1 MSNDKKVKK
10 LIERAIEAVS
20 SEIDT
25 VREKP
30 AQDVLFDGRRREDHP
45 PNTYYYEFESQNT
58 SLRFAEVI
66 QGEMEDYEKDLELF
80 PVEVKDKKVVLHFPH
95 NFGATLPKVRV
106 EWENDFVLRKL
117 RVELKKLLDSKVKKD
132 RERMGRLFYPDPKK
146 HHEDDESTRV
156 LDDSRRNDSQHESLV
171 KSLQNEVLYVWGPP
185 GTGKTSTLGFMIA
198 NYLIKGK
205 RVLFA
210 ANTNRAVDVGLLSA
224 LQALTS
230 VEKEHL
236 ESEITRFGEMALDS
250 DRLEQVLFEQHIQQ
264 KEKQQ
269 KEKAGNLSNLLGQYQ
284 KLQKEIDNL
293 MEHGK
298 DVPEELDREIEMMGE
313 RLDEHGGE
321 AALEEKIDRLLT
333 VNERLELEQMQL
345 VATTLAKVCT
355 SELFDGQE
363 FDAVV
368 IDEASMAN
376 LPYLMVLA
384 AKAKSHVVVVGDPM
398 QLPPIALTDDAH
410 ARKFLEEDIF
420 TFASSADTT
429 EGLFAWHDE
438 NRPLATFYDTQY
450 RLNEDLAEVLSKVF
464 YEGRLKTAQPD
475 ESFDRAIT
483 PQESS
488 NPTVNVIDSQ
498 KYGPVLTQKA
508 EGQGFR
514 PVNEV
519 HNHLLIKMV
528 KRLVLKNQVP
538 PDEVGIIVPF
548 RSTVYDIRDA
558 LYENDLGVIE
568 VGTIH
573 TFQGREKDVILF
585 DTVMSGENQ
594 YGRRRHYSVRPFDE
608 EKNGLAVPRLL
619 NVAFSRSKERLVL
632 LADMDHINKIYAD
645 KFLGRLLRQFQSE
658 ENG

>member
-1 MSNDKKVKK
+1 MSNDKKLKK
-10 LIERAIEAVS
+10 LIKRALEAVNA
-20 SEIDT
+20 EIET

-30 AQDVLFDGRRREDHP
+30 AQDVLFDGTRREDHP

-66 QGEMEDYEKDLELF
+66 SGEMEDHEDELELY
-80 PVEVKDKKVVLHFPH
+80 PVEVDDKKVVLHFPH
-95 NFGATLPKVRV
+95 NFGASLPKVHI
-106 EWENDFVLRKL
+106 EWENDFVLRRL
-117 RVELKKLLDSKVKKD
+117 RMELEKLLDKEAKED
-132 RERMGRLFYPDPKK
+132 RERMGRLFYPDADA
-146 HHEDDESTRV
+146 HHTEDDSTRV
-156 LDDSRRNDSQHESLV
+156 LDDSRRNESQHESLI

-224 LQALTS
+224 LQALTA

-236 ESEITRFGEMALDS
+236 EEKVTRFGEMALDS
-250 DRLEQVLFEQHIQQ
+250 ERLEQVLFEQHIQQ

-269 KEKAGNLSNLLGQYQ
+269 KEQAGNLDNLLGEYK

-293 MEHGK
+293 MDHGEE
-298 DVPEELDREIEMMGE
+298 VPEELDQRINMLGE
-313 RLDEHGGE
+313 RIDEHGGE
-321 AALEEKIDRLLT
+321 AALEEKIDRMLM
-333 VNERLELEQMQL
+333 VNERVELERKQL
-345 VATTLAKVCT
+345 VGTTLAKVCT
-355 SELFDGQE
+355 SDLFDGQQ

-384 AKAKSHVVVVGDPM
+384 AKATSHVVVVGDPM
-398 QLPPIALTDDAH
+398 QLPPIALTDDIDS
-410 ARKFLEEDIF
+410 RKFLEEDIF
-420 TFASSADTT
+420 TFASGADTT
-429 EGLFAWHDE
+429 EDLFAWHDK
-438 NRPLATFYDTQY
+438 NRPLTTFYDTQY
-450 RLNEDLAEVLSKVF
+450 RLNKDLAEVLSSVF

-475 ESFDRAIT
+475 EDVDPMIKK
-483 PQESS
+483 QESTHT
-488 NPTVNVIDSQ
+488 TVNVIDSQ
-498 KYGPVLTQKA
+498 KYGPVLTQKD
-508 EGQGFR
+508 EGKGFS

-519 HNHLLIKMV
+519 HMHILIKMV
-528 KRLVLKNQVP
+528 KKLVLQNQVP
-538 PDEVGIIVPF
+538 VEEVGIIVPF
-548 RSTVYDIRDA
+548 RSTVYDIRSR

-573 TFQGREKDVILF
+573 TFQGREKDVIIF
-585 DTVMSGENQ
+585 DTVMSGEQQ

-632 LADMDHINKIYAD
+632 LADMDHINKVYAD
-645 KFLGRLLRQFQSE
+645 KFLGRLLRRFQE
-658 ENG
+658 KER